1 MSQRVE
7 EVKTEKHPKTQ
18 TQRKPFLIRICKA
31 SQMKA
36 KKTTKGRVNLG
47 NALKQL
53 EFDVI

>member
-36 KKTTKGRVNLG
+36 QKDYKGQGQSGKRTQ
-47 NALKQL
+47 AA
-53 EFDVI
+53 